1 MNKKEVT
8 EIKKL
13 FTKER
18 CCLNRL
24 CGCYVDA
31 DKNKVVQFKEAF
43 LSLPEEEIYKYLDIF
58 RKSLSGTLGKNL
70 LNMEFPLE
78 QEMGDGTQKSLLAL
92 RDSELKDD
100 VMLDAFYD
108 RMIETYYHPEN
119 YLILLVHGSYD
130 IPMKTS
136 DGMEMDDASDYIYNF
151 VLCCLCPVTLSK
163 AGLCY
168 NAETNSI
175 EDRIRDWMVDLPEQG
190 FLFPAFQDRNTDIHR
205 LLYYSKNANELCPD
219 ITEQLLGCVQPI
231 PAGQQKESFQA
242 IIEDTLGEECVYDVV
257 RNIHENLNEMI
268 EEQKE
273 NGEPLEL
280 DKMQVRKLLER
291 SGAPEENLEQFEKQY
306 DEEIGAQMTVMAN
319 NISDTRKF
327 EVKTPQMTLTFC
339 LTSSVIG
346 YFTNAKIITT
356 PQIAGTTNLAT
367 VIPVITA
374 CGSCPMAF
382 AIYPVAASV
391 KLTTALEIAIPAL
404 LENPFKAA
412 IVPFTTL
419 PESINTRSVISVII
433 IALNGMDA
441 VANIDATPEQINN
454 TAMFPWKITIKISH
468 IITAT

>member
-291 SGAPEENLEQFEKQY
+291 SGAPEENLEQFRKEINEKSGITPEDLNEKIAIDMQLPFEY
-306 DEEIGAQMTVMAN
+306 VNEKFIGELAVLEPFGKGNARPVFAERQVQVESARILGKNKNVLKLQVKDLHGTRMDAMYFGDVNTFVEYVREKFGDIACECLLHGHGHGIVMAFTYYPDIN
-319 NISDTRKF
+319 EYQGVRK
-327 EVKTPQMTLTFC
+327 
-339 LTSSVIG
+339 
-346 YFTNAKIITT
+346 
-356 PQIAGTTNLAT
+356 PQI
-367 VIPVITA
+367 VIQN
-374 CGSCPMAF
+374 
-382 AIYPVAASV
+382 Y
-391 KLTTALEIAIPAL
+391 K
-404 LENPFKAA
+404 
-412 IVPFTTL
+412 
-419 PESINTRSVISVII
+419 
-433 IALNGMDA
+433 
-441 VANIDATPEQINN
+441 
-454 TAMFPWKITIKISH
+454 
-468 IITAT
+468 

>member
-78 QEMGDGTQKSLLAL
+78 QEMGEGTQKSLMAL

-100 VMLDAFYD
+100 TMLDAFYD
-108 RMIETYYHPEN
+108 RIIETYYHPEN

-136 DGMEMDDASDYIYNF
+136 DGLEMDDASDYIYNF

-175 EDRIRDWMVDLPEQG
+175 EDRIRDWLVDMPEQG
-190 FLFPAFQDRNTDIHR
+190 FLFPAFQDCNTDIHR

-327 EVKTPQMTLTFC
+327 EVKTPQMTVKVSPEQASLVETRMIDGVPC
-339 LTSSVIG
+339 L
-346 YFTNAKIITT
+346 
-356 PQIAGTTNLAT
+356 
-367 VIPVITA
+367 VIP
-374 CGSCPMAF
+374 
-382 AIYPVAASV
+382 
-391 KLTTALEIAIPAL
+391 LTDEVEVNGIHVHLKDEEVLKALEQSA
-404 LENPFKAA
+404 E
-412 IVPFTTL
+412 
-419 PESINTRSVISVII
+419 E
-433 IALNGMDA
+433 
-441 VANIDATPEQINN
+441 E
-454 TAMFPWKITIKISH
+454 
-468 IITAT
+468 

>member
-100 VMLDAFYD
+100 AMLDAFYD
-108 RMIETYYHPEN
+108 RIIETYYHPEN

-175 EDRIRDWMVDLPEQG
+175 EDRIRDWMVGLPEQG

-205 LLYYSKNANELCPD
+205 LLYYSQNANELCPD

-231 PAGQQKESFQA
+231 PARQQKESFQA

-280 DKMQVRKLLER
+280 DKIQVRKLLER

-327 EVKTPQMTLTFC
+327 EVKTPQMTVKVSPEQAGLVETRMIDGVPC
-339 LTSSVIG
+339 L
-346 YFTNAKIITT
+346 
-356 PQIAGTTNLAT
+356 
-367 VIPVITA
+367 VIP
-374 CGSCPMAF
+374 
-382 AIYPVAASV
+382 
-391 KLTTALEIAIPAL
+391 LTDEVEVNGIHVHLRDEEVLKNLE
-404 LENPFKAA
+404 
-412 IVPFTTL
+412 
-419 PESINTRSVISVII
+419 
-433 IALNGMDA
+433 
-441 VANIDATPEQINN
+441 
-454 TAMFPWKITIKISH
+454 
-468 IITAT
+468 

>member
-31 DKNKVVQFKEAF
+31 DKNKDVLFKEAF

-78 QEMGDGTQKSLLAL
+78 QEMGEGTQKSLMAL

-100 VMLDAFYD
+100 TMLDAFYD
-108 RMIETYYHPEN
+108 RIIETYYHPEN

-136 DGMEMDDASDYIYNF
+136 DGLEMDDASDYIYNF

-175 EDRIRDWMVDLPEQG
+175 EDRIRDWLVDMPEQG

-205 LLYYSKNANELCPD
+205 LLYYSKNTKELCPD

-231 PAGQQKESFQA
+231 PAPQQKESFQT

-273 NGEPLEL
+273 SGEPLEL

-327 EVKTPQMTLTFC
+327 EVKTPQMTVKVSPEQAGLVETRMIDGVPC
-339 LTSSVIG
+339 L
-346 YFTNAKIITT
+346 
-356 PQIAGTTNLAT
+356 
-367 VIPVITA
+367 VIP
-374 CGSCPMAF
+374 
-382 AIYPVAASV
+382 
-391 KLTTALEIAIPAL
+391 LTDEVEVNGIHVHLKDEEVLKALEQSA
-404 LENPFKAA
+404 E
-412 IVPFTTL
+412 
-419 PESINTRSVISVII
+419 E
-433 IALNGMDA
+433 
-441 VANIDATPEQINN
+441 E
-454 TAMFPWKITIKISH
+454 
-468 IITAT
+468 

>member
-78 QEMGDGTQKSLLAL
+78 QEMGEGTQKSLMAL

-100 VMLDAFYD
+100 TMLDAFYD
-108 RMIETYYHPEN
+108 RIIETYYHPEN

-136 DGMEMDDASDYIYNF
+136 DGLEMDDASDYIYNF

-175 EDRIRDWMVDLPEQG
+175 EDRIRDWLVDMPEQG

-205 LLYYSKNANELCPD
+205 LLYYSKHANELCPD

-327 EVKTPQMTLTFC
+327 EVKTPQMTVKVSPEQASLVETRMIDGVPC
-339 LTSSVIG
+339 L
-346 YFTNAKIITT
+346 
-356 PQIAGTTNLAT
+356 
-367 VIPVITA
+367 VIP
-374 CGSCPMAF
+374 
-382 AIYPVAASV
+382 
-391 KLTTALEIAIPAL
+391 LTDEVEVNGIHVHLKDEEVLKALEQSA
-404 LENPFKAA
+404 E
-412 IVPFTTL
+412 
-419 PESINTRSVISVII
+419 E
-433 IALNGMDA
+433 
-441 VANIDATPEQINN
+441 E
-454 TAMFPWKITIKISH
+454 
-468 IITAT
+468 

>member
-31 DKNKVVQFKEAF
+31 DKNKVMQFKDAF

-78 QEMGDGTQKSLLAL
+78 QEMGEGTQKSLMAL

-100 VMLDAFYD
+100 TMLDAFYD
-108 RMIETYYHPEN
+108 RIIETYYHPEN

-136 DGMEMDDASDYIYNF
+136 DGLEMDDASDYIYNF

-175 EDRIRDWMVDLPEQG
+175 EDRIRDWLVDMPEQG

-205 LLYYSKNANELCPD
+205 LLYYSKNTKELCPD

-231 PAGQQKESFQA
+231 PAPQQKESFQT

-273 NGEPLEL
+273 SGEPLEL

-327 EVKTPQMTLTFC
+327 EVKTPQMTVKVSPEQAGLVETRMIDGVPC
-339 LTSSVIG
+339 L
-346 YFTNAKIITT
+346 
-356 PQIAGTTNLAT
+356 
-367 VIPVITA
+367 VIP
-374 CGSCPMAF
+374 
-382 AIYPVAASV
+382 
-391 KLTTALEIAIPAL
+391 LTDEVEVNGIHVHLKDEEVLKALEQSA
-404 LENPFKAA
+404 E
-412 IVPFTTL
+412 
-419 PESINTRSVISVII
+419 E
-433 IALNGMDA
+433 
-441 VANIDATPEQINN
+441 E
-454 TAMFPWKITIKISH
+454 
-468 IITAT
+468 

>member
-31 DKNKVVQFKEAF
+31 DKNKVMQFKEAF

-78 QEMGDGTQKSLLAL
+78 QEMGEGTQKSLMAL

-100 VMLDAFYD
+100 TMLDAFYD
-108 RMIETYYHPEN
+108 RIIETYYHPEN

-136 DGMEMDDASDYIYNF
+136 DGLEMDDASDYIYNF

-175 EDRIRDWMVDLPEQG
+175 EDRIRDWLVDMPEQG

-205 LLYYSKNANELCPD
+205 LLYYSKNTKELCPD

-231 PAGQQKESFQA
+231 PAPQQKESFQT

-273 NGEPLEL
+273 SGEPLEL

-327 EVKTPQMTLTFC
+327 EVKTPQMTVKVSPEQAGLVETRMIDGVPC
-339 LTSSVIG
+339 L
-346 YFTNAKIITT
+346 
-356 PQIAGTTNLAT
+356 
-367 VIPVITA
+367 VIP
-374 CGSCPMAF
+374 
-382 AIYPVAASV
+382 
-391 KLTTALEIAIPAL
+391 LTDEVEVNGIHVHLKDEEVLKALEQSA
-404 LENPFKAA
+404 E
-412 IVPFTTL
+412 
-419 PESINTRSVISVII
+419 E
-433 IALNGMDA
+433 
-441 VANIDATPEQINN
+441 E
-454 TAMFPWKITIKISH
+454 
-468 IITAT
+468 

>member
-205 LLYYSKNANELCPD
+205 LLYYNKNANELCPD

-319 NISDTRKF
+319 NISDSRKF
-327 EVKTPQMTLTFC
+327 EVKTPQMTVKVSPEQAGLVETRMIDGVPC
-339 LTSSVIG
+339 L
-346 YFTNAKIITT
+346 
-356 PQIAGTTNLAT
+356 
-367 VIPVITA
+367 VIP
-374 CGSCPMAF
+374 
-382 AIYPVAASV
+382 
-391 KLTTALEIAIPAL
+391 LTDEVEVNGIHVHLRNEEVLKNLE
-404 LENPFKAA
+404 
-412 IVPFTTL
+412 
-419 PESINTRSVISVII
+419 
-433 IALNGMDA
+433 
-441 VANIDATPEQINN
+441 
-454 TAMFPWKITIKISH
+454 
-468 IITAT
+468 

>member
-108 RMIETYYHPEN
+108 RIIETYYHPEN

-190 FLFPAFQDRNTDIHR
+190 FLFPAFQDRNTDIHH

-327 EVKTPQMTLTFC
+327 EVKTPQMTVKVSPEQAGLVETRMIDGVPC
-339 LTSSVIG
+339 L
-346 YFTNAKIITT
+346 
-356 PQIAGTTNLAT
+356 
-367 VIPVITA
+367 VIP
-374 CGSCPMAF
+374 
-382 AIYPVAASV
+382 
-391 KLTTALEIAIPAL
+391 LTDEVEVNGIHVHLRDEEVLKNLE
-404 LENPFKAA
+404 
-412 IVPFTTL
+412 
-419 PESINTRSVISVII
+419 
-433 IALNGMDA
+433 
-441 VANIDATPEQINN
+441 
-454 TAMFPWKITIKISH
+454 
-468 IITAT
+468 

>member
-78 QEMGDGTQKSLLAL
+78 QEMGEGTQKSLLAL

-100 VMLDAFYD
+100 AMLDAFYD
-108 RMIETYYHPEN
+108 RIIETYYHPEN

-136 DGMEMDDASDYIYNF
+136 DGLEMDDASDYIYNF

-175 EDRIRDWMVDLPEQG
+175 EDRIRDWLVDMPEQG

-205 LLYYSKNANELCPD
+205 LPYYSKNANELCPD

-231 PAGQQKESFQA
+231 PAGQQKESFQT

-273 NGEPLEL
+273 SGEPLEL

-327 EVKTPQMTLTFC
+327 EVKTPQMTVKVSPEQAGLVETRMIDGVPC
-339 LTSSVIG
+339 L
-346 YFTNAKIITT
+346 
-356 PQIAGTTNLAT
+356 
-367 VIPVITA
+367 VIP
-374 CGSCPMAF
+374 
-382 AIYPVAASV
+382 
-391 KLTTALEIAIPAL
+391 LTDEVEVNGIHVHLKDEEVLKALEQSA
-404 LENPFKAA
+404 E
-412 IVPFTTL
+412 
-419 PESINTRSVISVII
+419 E
-433 IALNGMDA
+433 
-441 VANIDATPEQINN
+441 E
-454 TAMFPWKITIKISH
+454 
-468 IITAT
+468 

>member
-78 QEMGDGTQKSLLAL
+78 QEMGEGTQKSLMAL

-100 VMLDAFYD
+100 TMLDAFYD
-108 RMIETYYHPEN
+108 RIIETYYHPEN

-136 DGMEMDDASDYIYNF
+136 DGLEMDDASDYIYNF

-175 EDRIRDWMVDLPEQG
+175 EDRIRDWLVDMPEQG

-205 LLYYSKNANELCPD
+205 LLYYSKNTKELCPD

-231 PAGQQKESFQA
+231 PAPQQKESFQT

-273 NGEPLEL
+273 SGEPLEL

-327 EVKTPQMTLTFC
+327 EVKTPQMTVKVSPEQAGLVETRMIDGVPC
-339 LTSSVIG
+339 L
-346 YFTNAKIITT
+346 
-356 PQIAGTTNLAT
+356 
-367 VIPVITA
+367 VIP
-374 CGSCPMAF
+374 
-382 AIYPVAASV
+382 
-391 KLTTALEIAIPAL
+391 LTDEVEVNGIHVHLKDEEVLKTLEQSA
-404 LENPFKAA
+404 E
-412 IVPFTTL
+412 
-419 PESINTRSVISVII
+419 E
-433 IALNGMDA
+433 
-441 VANIDATPEQINN
+441 E
-454 TAMFPWKITIKISH
+454 
-468 IITAT
+468 

>member
-190 FLFPAFQDRNTDIHR
+190 FLFPAFQDRNTDIHS

-327 EVKTPQMTLTFC
+327 EVKTPQMTVKVSPEQAGLVETRMIDGVPC
-339 LTSSVIG
+339 L
-346 YFTNAKIITT
+346 
-356 PQIAGTTNLAT
+356 
-367 VIPVITA
+367 VIP
-374 CGSCPMAF
+374 
-382 AIYPVAASV
+382 
-391 KLTTALEIAIPAL
+391 LTDEVEVNGIHVHLRDEEVLKNLE
-404 LENPFKAA
+404 
-412 IVPFTTL
+412 
-419 PESINTRSVISVII
+419 
-433 IALNGMDA
+433 
-441 VANIDATPEQINN
+441 
-454 TAMFPWKITIKISH
+454 
-468 IITAT
+468 